1 MFAGMEDIHVTMTPA
16 ILTKNWQIWNTI
28 RLYKISLEGTNMPK
42 HTRKTKIVATV
53 GPACSSP
60 EMIKK
65 LMKAGV
71 DIFRLNFSHGENS
84 QKLELI
90 QIIRQ
95 VSDKLGHQAGILGD
109 LQGPKIRTGKMA
121 GVGMTLVKGEEVVI
135 TTDDVLGAGGIIP
148 TIYRALPHDVHPG
161 SRILLDDGLLELKV
175 VALEGERVRCLVVA
189 GGLLKNNKGINLPG
203 VNVSAPC
210 LTKKDLIDLDFAL
223 DAGVDFI
230 ALSFVR
236 TAEDIEEIKR
246 IITAKGKDT
255 PVVAKIEK
263 PEALRNFKKILAA
276 TDAVMVARGDLG
288 VEIEPEKVPMY
299 QKKIIQ
305 ACNRAGKPVITATQM
320 LDSMIRNPRPTRAET
335 SDVANAIMDG
345 TDAIMLS
352 AETASG
358 DFPIESVE
366 TMVRIAK
373 DVEGAGLQMGEGHFS
388 TVTTTA
394 QAVAESSCRTATTLK
409 AKAIAVFTRSG
420 GTAALISAFRPT
432 TPIIAFTT
440 SLEIRRR
447 LSICWGVQCIEVG
460 IMESTDQQIYEVEKK
475 LLATGFHNGDD
486 VVITMGL
493 IETRG
498 STNLMNVH
506 KLGSHGFY
514 EVYEE

>member
-1 MFAGMEDIHVTMTPA
+1 V
-16 ILTKNWQIWNTI
+16 
-28 RLYKISLEGTNMPK
+28 NMSK
-42 HTRKTKIVATV
+42 VIRKTKIVATV
-53 GPACSSP
+53 GPVSSSP

-65 LMKAGV
+65 LMNAGV

-90 QIIRQ
+90 KIIRQ
-95 VSDKLGHQAGILGD
+95 VSDKLGRQAGILGD

-121 GVGMTLVKGEEVVI
+121 GEGMLLTKGQEVVI
-135 TTDDVLGAGGIIP
+135 TTDDVLGSDGIIP
-148 TIYRALPHDVHPG
+148 TIYKSLPQDVRPG

-175 VALEGERVRCLVVA
+175 SALDGDRVRCLVVA

-210 LTKKDLIDLDFAL
+210 LTEKDLIDLDFAL

-236 TAEDIEEIKR
+236 TAEDIREIKR
-246 IITAKGKDT
+246 IISAKGKDT

-263 PEALRNFKKILAA
+263 PEALRNFKKILEV

-288 VEIEPEKVPMY
+288 VEIEPEKVPIY

-305 ACNRAGKPVITATQM
+305 DCNRAGKPVITATQM

-335 SDVANAIMDG
+335 SDVANAIIDG

-373 DVEGAGLQMGEGHFS
+373 DVENADLHVVDSQFS
-388 TVTTTA
+388 AITTTA
-394 QAVAESSCRTATTLK
+394 QAVAEASCRTAVTLK

-420 GTAALISAFRPT
+420 STATLMSKFRPT

-440 SLEIRRR
+440 SLEVRRR
-447 LSICWGVQCIEVG
+447 LSIYWGVQCTEIG
-460 IMESTDQQIYEVEKK
+460 IMENTDQQISEVEKK
-475 LLATGFHNGDD
+475 MLASGFRNGDLII
-486 VVITMGL
+486 ITMGL

-498 STNLMNVH
+498 STNLLKVH
-506 KLGSHGFY
+506 ELGTHGHY
-514 EVYEE
+514 EVFEE

>member
-1 MFAGMEDIHVTMTPA
+1 
-16 ILTKNWQIWNTI
+16 
-28 RLYKISLEGTNMPK
+28 MPK
-42 HTRKTKIVATV
+42 ESCKTKIVATV
-53 GPACSSP
+53 GPVSSSP
-60 EMIKK
+60 EMIQK

-90 QIIRQ
+90 RIIRT
-95 VSDKLGHQAGILGD
+95 VSDKLGRQAGILGD

-121 GVGMTLVKGEEVVI
+121 GDGMLLTKGLEVVI
-135 TTDDVLGAGGIIP
+135 TTDDVLGGEGLIP
-148 TIYRALPHDVHPG
+148 TIYKSLPHDVQPG

-175 VALEGERVRCLVVA
+175 VALDGERVRCLVVA

-223 DAGVDFI
+223 EAGVDFI

-236 TAEDIEEIKR
+236 TADDIHEIKR
-246 IITAKGKDT
+246 IISAKGKDT

-263 PEALRNFKKILAA
+263 PEALRNFKKILEA

-288 VEIEPEKVPMY
+288 VEIEPEKVPIY

-305 ACNRAGKPVITATQM
+305 ACNKAGKPVITATQM

-335 SDVANAIMDG
+335 SDVANAIIDG

-373 DVEGAGLQMGEGHFS
+373 DVENTDFLASAVPTCSVS
-388 TVTTTA
+388 TVS
-394 QAVAESSCRTATTLK
+394 QAVAESSCRTAATLK

-420 GTAALISAFRPT
+420 STAALISAFRPT
-432 TPIIAFTT
+432 TPIIAFTA
-440 SLEIRRR
+440 SLDIRRR
-447 LSICWGVQCIEVG
+447 LSIYWGVQCIAVG
-460 IMESTDQQIYEVEKK
+460 VMENTDQQIHEVEKK
-475 LLATGFHNGDD
+475 LLASGFRNGDQ

-506 KLGSHGFY
+506 KLGTHGFY
-514 EVYEE
+514 EVFEE

>member
-1 MFAGMEDIHVTMTPA
+1 MS
-16 ILTKNWQIWNTI
+16 
-28 RLYKISLEGTNMPK
+28 RS
-42 HTRKTKIVATV
+42 TRKTKIVATV
-53 GPACSSP
+53 GPVSSSP

-65 LMKAGV
+65 LMRAGV

-90 QIIRQ
+90 RIIRS
-95 VSDKLGHQAGILGD
+95 VSESLGRQAGILGD

-121 GVGMTLVKGEEVVI
+121 GDGMQLAKGQEVVI
-135 TTDDVLGAGGIIP
+135 TTDNVLGGDGVIP
-148 TIYRALPHDVHPG
+148 TIYKSLPHDVHPG

-175 VALEGERVRCLVVA
+175 IALEGDRVRCLVVA

-210 LTKKDLIDLDFAL
+210 LTEKDLVDLDFAL
-223 DAGVDFI
+223 EAGVDFI

-236 TAEDIEEIKR
+236 TAEDIHEIKR
-246 IITAKGKDT
+246 IILAKGKDT

-263 PEALRNFKKILAA
+263 PEALRNFKKILEA

-288 VEIEPEKVPMY
+288 VEIEPERVPVY

-335 SDVANAIMDG
+335 SDVANAIIDG

-373 DVEGAGLQMGEGHFS
+373 DVESADLHVTGS
-388 TVTTTA
+388 NINVVTTTA
-394 QAVAESSCRTATTLK
+394 QAVAEASCRTAATLK

-420 GTAALISAFRPT
+420 STAALISAFRPI
-432 TPIIAFTT
+432 TPIIAFTA
-440 SLEIRRR
+440 SAEIHRR
-447 LSICWGVQCIEVG
+447 LSIYWGVQCTSVG
-460 IMESTDQQIYEVEKK
+460 IMENTDQQINEVEKK
-475 LLATGFHNGDD
+475 MLATGFRNGDR

-506 KLGSHGFY
+506 TLGTHGFY
-514 EVYEE
+514 EVFGG

>member
-1 MFAGMEDIHVTMTPA
+1 
-16 ILTKNWQIWNTI
+16 
-28 RLYKISLEGTNMPK
+28 MPK
-42 HTRKTKIVATV
+42 VSRKTKIVATV
-53 GPACSSP
+53 GPVSSSP

-65 LMKAGV
+65 LMLAGV

-90 QIIRQ
+90 GIIRKI
-95 VSDKLGHQAGILGD
+95 SDKLGRQAGILAD

-121 GVGMTLVKGEEVVI
+121 GDGMLLTKGQEVVI
-135 TTDDVLGAGGIIP
+135 TTDDVLGSNGVIP
-148 TIYRALPHDVHPG
+148 TIYKSLPHDVHPG

-175 VALEGERVRCLVVA
+175 VASEGERVRCLVVA

-223 DAGVDFI
+223 EAGVDFI

-236 TAEDIEEIKR
+236 TAEDIHEIKK
-246 IITAKGKDT
+246 IISDKGKDT
-255 PVVAKIEK
+255 PVIAKIEK
-263 PEALRNFKKILAA
+263 PEALRNFKKILEA

-288 VEIEPEKVPMY
+288 VEIEPEKVPIH

-305 ACNRAGKPVITATQM
+305 ACNKAGKPVITATQM
-320 LDSMIRNPRPTRAET
+320 LDSMIRNPCPTRAET
-335 SDVANAIMDG
+335 SDVANAIIDG

-366 TMVRIAK
+366 TMARIAK
-373 DVEGAGLQMGEGHFS
+373 DVENTDFLAGSVPNFAIS
-388 TVTTTA
+388 TVA
-394 QAVAESSCRTATTLK
+394 QAVAESSCRTAATLK

-420 GTAALISAFRPT
+420 STAALISAFRPT
-432 TPIIAFTT
+432 TPVIAFTA

-447 LSICWGVQCIEVG
+447 LSIYWGVQCTEVG
-460 IMESTDQQIYEVEKK
+460 VMENTDQQIHEVEKK
-475 LLATGFHNGDD
+475 LLASGFHNGDQ

-506 KLGSHGFY
+506 KLGTHGFY
-514 EVYEE
+514 EVFEE

>member
-1 MFAGMEDIHVTMTPA
+1 MSRS
-16 ILTKNWQIWNTI
+16 N
-28 RLYKISLEGTNMPK
+28 
-42 HTRKTKIVATV
+42 RKTKIVATV
-53 GPACSSP
+53 GPVSSST
-60 EMIKK
+60 EMIRK

-90 QIIRQ
+90 KTIRQ
-95 VSDKLGHQAGILGD
+95 VSEKLGRQAGILGD

-121 GVGMTLVKGEEVVI
+121 GEGMLLAKGQVVVI
-135 TTDDVLGAGGIIP
+135 TTDDILGSDGVIP
-148 TIYRALPHDVHPG
+148 TIYKSLPTDVHPG

-175 VALEGERVRCLVVA
+175 VAVDGEQVRCLVIA

-210 LTKKDLIDLDFAL
+210 LTEKDLIDLDFAL
-223 DAGVDFI
+223 EAGVDFI

-236 TAEDIEEIKR
+236 TAEDIEHIKQ
-246 IITAKGKDT
+246 IIASKGKDT

-263 PEALRNFKKILAA
+263 PEALRNFNKILAA

-335 SDVANAIMDG
+335 SDVANAIIDG

-373 DVEGAGLQMGEGHFS
+373 DVEQTDFHANRVPNSSASL
-388 TVTTTA
+388 VA
-394 QAVAESSCRTATTLK
+394 QAVAESSCRTAATLN

-420 GTAALISAFRPT
+420 STAALISAFRPST
-432 TPIIAFTT
+432 QIIAFTA
-440 SLEIRRR
+440 SPDVRRR
-447 LSICWGVQCIEVG
+447 LSIYWGVYCTDVG
-460 IMESTDQQIYEVEKK
+460 VMENTDQQIFEVEKK
-475 LLATGFHNGDD
+475 LLATGFSNGDQ

-498 STNLMNVH
+498 STDMMKVH
-506 KLGSHGFY
+506 KLGTHGFY
-514 EVYEE
+514 EVFEG